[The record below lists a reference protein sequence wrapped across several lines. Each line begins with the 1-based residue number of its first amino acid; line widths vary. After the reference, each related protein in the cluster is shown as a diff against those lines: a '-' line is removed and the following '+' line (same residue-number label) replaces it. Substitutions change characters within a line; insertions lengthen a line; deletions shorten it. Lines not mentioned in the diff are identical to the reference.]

1 MSACSVRRI
10 IVTGALL
17 SVVGLTGCAHYT
29 EAEQALQ
36 QADKLFNS
44 IKDDSQV
51 LASAPKD
58 VLRAGES
65 LQRAEQLSGYLGS
78 TEDVQHFAY
87 LSQQYAHIAQERSQI
102 ASYQQQIEQLRIQ
115 RERLQLALREARL
128 MSVQQ
133 QGQWLEEQMIS
144 LATQDAER
152 GLVLTLNDMLFD
164 SGRADLKPAANRTVL
179 KLVQFLQM
187 NGQRTVRIEGYSDS
201 DGDVQENLQLSRDR
215 AQAVA
220 DTLVDLGVD
229 VKRLQVMGYGD
240 AFPIAENATER
251 GRAQNRRVEIVFSDE
266 VGRLAPERE

>member
-1 MSACSVRRI
+1 MSTCSVRRI

-17 SVVGLTGCAHYT
+17 SVVGLTGCVHYS

-36 QADKLFNS
+36 EADTLFNS
-44 IKDDSQV
+44 VKDDSQV

-78 TEDVQHFAY
+78 AEDVQHFAY
-87 LSQQYAHIAQERSQI
+87 LSQQYVRIAQERSQI

-144 LATQDAER
+144 LAAQDAER

-201 DGDVQENLQLSRDR
+201 DGDVQDNLQLSKER

-220 DTLVDLGVD
+220 DTLIDLGID
-229 VKRLQVMGYGD
+229 AKRLQVVGYGD

-266 VGRLAPERE
+266 TGRLAPERE

>member
-1 MSACSVRRI
+1 MSTCSVRRI

-17 SVVGLTGCAHYT
+17 SVVGLTGCVHYS

-36 QADKLFNS
+36 EADTLFNS
-44 IKDDSQV
+44 VKDDSQV

-65 LQRAEQLSGYLGS
+65 LQRAGQLSGYLGS
-78 TEDVQHFAY
+78 AEDVQHFAY
-87 LSQQYAHIAQERSQI
+87 LSQQYVRIAQERSQI

-144 LATQDAER
+144 LAAQDAER

-201 DGDVQENLQLSRDR
+201 DGDVQDNLQLSKER

-220 DTLVDLGVD
+220 DTLIDLGID
-229 VKRLQVMGYGD
+229 AKRLQVVGYGD

-266 VGRLAPERE
+266 TGRLAPERE

>member
-1 MSACSVRRI
+1 MSTCSVRRI

-17 SVVGLTGCAHYT
+17 SVVVLTGCAHYS

-36 QADKLFNS
+36 EADTLFNS
-44 IKDDSQV
+44 VKDDSQV

-65 LQRAEQLSGYLGS
+65 LQRAGQLSGYLGS
-78 TEDVQHFAY
+78 AEDVQHFAY
-87 LSQQYAHIAQERSQI
+87 LSQQYVRIAQERSQI

-144 LATQDAER
+144 LAAQDAER
-152 GLVLTLNDMLFD
+152 GLVLTLNDILFD

-201 DGDVQENLQLSRDR
+201 DGDVQDNLQLSKER

-220 DTLVDLGVD
+220 DTLIDLGID
-229 VKRLQVMGYGD
+229 AKRLQVVGYGD

-266 VGRLAPERE
+266 TGRLAPERE

>member
-36 QADKLFNS
+36 QADELFNS

-87 LSQQYAHIAQERSQI
+87 LSQQYAYIAQERSQI

>member
-1 MSACSVRRI
+1 MSTCSVRRI

-36 QADKLFNS
+36 QADELFNS

-179 KLVQFLQM
+179 KLVQFLKM

-201 DGDVQENLQLSRDR
+201 DGDVQENLQLSKDR

-229 VKRLQVMGYGD
+229 AKRLQVMGYGD